1 MQKSLRNIE
10 TAKCEARF
18 SETPLYIFNS
28 FAIFVCWWG
37 LADRKL
43 KDFLGITTVLL
54 QMPPVFWKSRVK
66 EDERY
71 SWQSK
76 IIFPKS
82 LPILISWV
90 YINFQSKSF
99 KVQNNYYYIEKEKKH
114 WYMCVSITAV
124 FELGRFREGSL
135 CEQHV
140 DGEAMS
146 QSLCFIIQWL
156 PHLTAKSEYI
166 LEVDWGLFTSL
177 ASPWFSAITAPL
189 TSMMCATVWNVVVFL
204 EVESSLFCRFTLWL
218 WQVSL
223 SFGSAKSSSSY
234 PRI

>member
-99 KVQNNYYYIEKEKKH
+99 KVQNNYYYIEKEKKTLIYVCEH
-114 WYMCVSITAV
+114 HCSVWVGALQGGKSVWTACGWGSHVTISLFHNPVTSTLDCEEWIYPRSWLSFMHLSGFSLILSYYSTSHKHDVCNSVECGCVSW
-124 FELGRFREGSL
+124 SWK
-135 CEQHV
+135 Q
-140 DGEAMS
+140 
-146 QSLCFIIQWL
+146 FIL
-156 PHLTAKSEYI
+156 
-166 LEVDWGLFTSL
+166 
-177 ASPWFSAITAPL
+177 
-189 TSMMCATVWNVVVFL
+189 
-204 EVESSLFCRFTLWL
+204 
-218 WQVSL
+218 
-223 SFGSAKSSSSY
+223 
-234 PRI
+234 